1 MLHLLY
7 RLYGRTVV
15 IFLRLLVNLYRLLKT
30 LKQRTSVPG
39 CFDDLLGGIHD
50 TLRQIRG
57 VAHHPLRPKRMTC
70 QQHRC
75 QQAEAY
81 SPSHRTGA

>member
-1 MLHLLY
+1 MFISKKELAARDE
-7 RLYGRTVV
+7 RLRRAQEE
-15 IFLRLLVNLYRLLKT
+15 IES
-30 LKQRTSVPG
+30 LKQTIRELQSEAA
-39 CFDDLLGGIHD
+39 DDLLGGIHD

-57 VAHHPLRPKRMTC
+57 VAHHPLRPKRMAC

>member
-1 MLHLLY
+1 M
-7 RLYGRTVV
+7 
-15 IFLRLLVNLYRLLKT
+15 LLVGDISDIYISNFRSML
-30 LKQRTSVPG
+30 
-39 CFDDLLGGIHD
+39 DDLPGGIHD